1 MGNEKGVKM
10 SVGGVVRRIE
20 DALMLDAQPCELTL
34 VGGAAWWVGQRS
46 QQIGV
51 A

>member
-1 MGNEKGVKM
+1 MGNEKGVKK
-10 SVGGVVRRIE
+10 SVGVEVRRIE
-20 DALMLDAQPCELTL
+20 DALMLDAKPGELTL
-34 VGGAAWWVGQRS
+34 VGGAAWWVGQRF